1 MNFPV
6 GTIIY
11 FTPFYFPNGKSA
23 PKNKYFIVLQHDGDE
38 WLVASL
44 PTSVDRVP
52 EGIAHEHG
60 CVHLPKAMFSAYI
73 YEPDKPVT
81 TDGWGFPRTTY
92 VYIFWVERFDK
103 RIFREVYVVEGV
115 DYSIIGRLTQQE
127 YKALLTCALGSGEL
141 RNRFRKALQ
150 NARY

>member
-23 PKNKYFIVLQHDGDE
+23 PKNKYFIVLQHDDDQ
-38 WLVASL
+38 WVVASL

-52 EGIAHEHG
+52 DGTEQSHG
-60 CVHLPKAMFSAYI
+60 CVHLPQAMFSAYI

-81 TDGWGFPRTTY
+81 NEGWGFPRTTY
-92 VYIFWVERFDK
+92 VYISWVERFDK
-103 RIFREVYVVEGV
+103 RIFSEVYVVQGV
-115 DYSIIGRLTQQE
+115 DYQVVGRLTQQE

-141 RNRFRKALQ
+141 RNRYRKALQ
-150 NARY
+150 HARY

>member
-23 PKNKYFIVLQHDGDE
+23 PKNKYFIVLQHDGEE

-52 EGIAHEHG
+52 EGIVQEHG
-60 CVHLPKAMFSAYI
+60 CVQLPKAMFSAYI

-81 TDGWGFPRTTY
+81 TDGWGFPHTTY
-92 VYIFWVERFDK
+92 VYISWVERFDK
-103 RIFREVYVVEGV
+103 RIFREVYVVENV
-115 DYSIIGRLTQQE
+115 DYTVIGRLTKQE
-127 YKALLTCALGSGEL
+127 YTALLTCALGSGEL
-141 RNRFRKALQ
+141 KNRFRKALQ